1 MYSISLIIPDFAI
14 ILLGLVLSRKGGF
27 TKAFWDGAEKL
38 VFNFLLAPFLFVSV
52 AQSQLAVGESVR
64 FLLTGICAMLL
75 GVAASFAV
83 RYFIK
88 ADAVTHASV
97 FQCGFRFNT
106 YIGFAICTRFCG
118 AEGPSLLAMLI
129 AFWVPISNS
138 IAVSDLVRAVAK
150 RDNQSE
156 NRSQLLRTTV
166 LGVARNPLIIAT
178 VLGLIFNYLGIE
190 LIQPVKDFLS
200 HLGSASLAMGL
211 LCIGAG
217 LQFSN
222 LAKHFKLIAASCLVR
237 LAVIPLMAWIVIQLT
252 GLSGNAAAVVLV
264 FASLPTAQ
272 SCYVMTANMHGNASI
287 VAAVTT
293 LQTLLSMLTLSI
305 LIALLEDTIY

>member
-138 IAVSDLVRAVAK
+138 IAVSDLVCAVAK

-237 LAVIPLMAWIVIQLT
+237 LAVVPLMAWIVIQLT

-305 LIALLEDTIY
+305 LIALQFT

>member
-75 GVAASFAV
+75 GVTASFAV

-237 LAVIPLMAWIVIQLT
+237 LAVVPLMAWIVIQLT

-305 LIALLEDTIY
+305 LIALQFT

>member
-1 MYSISLIIPDFAI
+1 M
-14 ILLGLVLSRKGGF
+14 SRKGGF

-222 LAKHFKLIAASCLVR
+222 LAKHFKLIAVSCLVR

-305 LIALLEDTIY
+305 LIALQFT

>member
-156 NRSQLLRTTV
+156 NHSQLLRTTV

-222 LAKHFKLIAASCLVR
+222 LAKQFKLIAASCLVR
-237 LAVIPLMAWIVIQLT
+237 LAVVPLMAWIVIQLT

-305 LIALLEDTIY
+305 LIALQFT

>member
-237 LAVIPLMAWIVIQLT
+237 LAVVPLMAWIVIQLT
-252 GLSGNAAAVVLV
+252 ELSGNAAAVVLV

-305 LIALLEDTIY
+305 LIALQFT

>member
-237 LAVIPLMAWIVIQLT
+237 LAVVPLMAWIVIQLT

-293 LQTLLSMLTLSI
+293 PQTLLSMLTLSI
-305 LIALLEDTIY
+305 LIALQFT

>member
-237 LAVIPLMAWIVIQLT
+237 LAVVPLMAWIVIQLT

-272 SCYVMTANMHGNASI
+272 SCYVMTDNMHGNASI

-305 LIALLEDTIY
+305 LIALQFT

>member
-222 LAKHFKLIAASCLVR
+222 LAKHFKLIAASCRVR
-237 LAVIPLMAWIVIQLT
+237 LAVVPLMAWIVIQLT

-305 LIALLEDTIY
+305 LIALQFT

>member
-1 MYSISLIIPDFAI
+1 MYRISLIIPDFAI

-237 LAVIPLMAWIVIQLT
+237 LAVVPLMAWIVIQLT

-305 LIALLEDTIY
+305 LIALQFT

>member
-272 SCYVMTANMHGNASI
+272 SCYVMTANMHGNVSI

-305 LIALLEDTIY
+305 LIALQFT

>member
-118 AEGPSLLAMLI
+118 AEGPSLMAMLI

-190 LIQPVKDFLS
+190 LIQPIKDFLS

-237 LAVIPLMAWIVIQLT
+237 LAVVPLMAWIVIQLT

-305 LIALLEDTIY
+305 LIALQFT

>member
-190 LIQPVKDFLS
+190 LILPVKDFLS

-237 LAVIPLMAWIVIQLT
+237 LAVVPLMAWIVIQLT

-305 LIALLEDTIY
+305 LIALQFT

>member
-1 MYSISLIIPDFAI
+1 M
-14 ILLGLVLSRKGGF
+14 SRKGGF

-237 LAVIPLMAWIVIQLT
+237 LAVVPLMAWIVIQLT

-305 LIALLEDTIY
+305 LIALQFT

>member
-106 YIGFAICTRFCG
+106 YIGFATCTRFCG

-129 AFWVPISNS
+129 AF
-138 IAVSDLVRAVAK
+138 
-150 RDNQSE
+150 
-156 NRSQLLRTTV
+156 
-166 LGVARNPLIIAT
+166 
-178 VLGLIFNYLGIE
+178 
-190 LIQPVKDFLS
+190 
-200 HLGSASLAMGL
+200 
-211 LCIGAG
+211 
-217 LQFSN
+217 
-222 LAKHFKLIAASCLVR
+222 
-237 LAVIPLMAWIVIQLT
+237 
-252 GLSGNAAAVVLV
+252 
-264 FASLPTAQ
+264 
-272 SCYVMTANMHGNASI
+272 
-287 VAAVTT
+287 
-293 LQTLLSMLTLSI
+293 
-305 LIALLEDTIY
+305 

>member
-64 FLLTGICAMLL
+64 VLLTGICAMLL

-237 LAVIPLMAWIVIQLT
+237 LAVVPLMAWIVIQLT

-305 LIALLEDTIY
+305 LIALQFT